1 MKSFFNFLTEARQTK
16 ASTRAKELGL
26 TGDGKGNWVDKAGN
40 IIARTEGG
48 KLVFVQKKGGAQRQ
62 DPEKVGQYK
71 TPEQQVQRRP
81 STPEEDESQ
90 VGKDEG
96 DEGVN
101 KGGNKEGQ
109 TLTLVFG
116 RFNPPTIGHKKLLD
130 NARQVAADG
139 DLKVYPS
146 RSFDPKKNPLD
157 PTQKTDLMRKM
168 FPDHEESIVNDES
181 VKTIFDALKLADNE
195 GYSNIKIVVGS
206 DRVAEF
212 DNLAQKYNGDLYD
225 FEEIETISAG
235 QRDDEAEDVSGMSA
249 SKLRKAAAEN
259 DFESFRK
266 GIPDNIDDKAARQIM
281 NTVRKGMQV
290 ATESWNLWE
299 IAPKFDW
306 KNLRENYVTGKI
318 FKIGDLV
325 ENLNTGLI
333 GKVIRRGTNYLICVT
348 EENIMFKSWI
358 RDLMEAKEIEVPSN
372 NLKSLTKKAINRKD
386 NNIDGFVDKEDEKV
400 GPYGAF
406 IPQSRN
412 LPKNFKENYQE
423 KVVDNK
429 KRTSGKPNTLV
440 GTTGYFKY
448 AVDMTPGF
456 EKGDKTNL
464 QPGGK
469 PYKGP
474 KSNIREFINRY
485 KIKNK

>member
-26 TGDGKGNWVDKAGN
+26 TGDGKGNWVDKAGT

-62 DPEKVGQYK
+62 DSEKVGQYK

-81 STPEEDESQ
+81 STPEGDESQ
-90 VGKDEG
+90 VEKDEG

-358 RDLMEAKEIEVPSN
+358 RDLCEYTEVKMNS
-372 NLKSLTKKAINRKD
+372 
-386 NNIDGFVDKEDEKV
+386 
-400 GPYGAF
+400 
-406 IPQSRN
+406 
-412 LPKNFKENYQE
+412 
-423 KVVDNK
+423 K
-429 KRTSGKPNTLV
+429 KRTSEKPNTLV

-485 KIKNK
+485 KRNRV